1 MPGLAVGLWGYKV
14 IEVVVEEFTLCPQCA
29 RNFLECNLFHHQN
42 LLLSGIFCS
51 LTGRNI
57 FATYYYRIFG
67 GSMKFCE
74 LLELEDNYS
83 SELQHGL
90 RFSRN
95 VLCEFKSALS
105 LMGHGCQGWSL
116 VW

>member
-1 MPGLAVGLWGYKV
+1 MPGLAVSLGEYKV
-14 IEVVVEEFTLCPQCA
+14 IGVVVEEFTLCPQCA
-29 RNFLECNLFHHQN
+29 RNSLECNLLHHQN

-51 LTGRNI
+51 QTDRNS

-74 LLELEDNYS
+74 LLELEDDYRQ
-83 SELQHGL
+83 EFQHGL

-95 VLCEFKSALS
+95 VLCEFKSGLS
-105 LMGHGCQGWSL
+105 LMGHGY
-116 VW
+116 